1 MIEAKEEKEEE
12 ETQNIYIYTSCVR
25 SVVKAP
31 FVERVRICATPWI
44 IYVHNIITFCT
55 TLSIAM
61 VLASVWKCLMYSG
74 QFTKNR
80 NKWIKKNNKSSTN
93 NNNGIFI
100 QTIYKL
106 HSLNLNE
113 GDALLLHLWCVFA
126 RNMYL
131 RSSQPQFISA
141 FSYEKWPTWVI
152 CDLLSEKLTKLPR
165 QEKSNKLLTIQQIA
179 LSPTLIRLV
188 NIFSFPYE
196 DNKKNY

>member
-1 MIEAKEEKEEE
+1 MIEAKKEKEEE
-12 ETQNIYIYTSCVR
+12 ETQNIYIHILCAQCSEGPICWESAYMRNAVNYLCAQYHHFLYNVVDSHGFGIGVKVPYVLR
-25 SVVKAP
+25 S
-31 FVERVRICATPWI
+31 
-44 IYVHNIITFCT
+44 IYQESKQMN
-55 TLSIAM
+55 
-61 VLASVWKCLMYSG
+61 
-74 QFTKNR
+74 
-80 NKWIKKNNKSSTN
+80 KKNNKSS